1 MPLRRLRSYR
11 KTLAFRLTLWY
22 AGVFAV
28 SSCIAFL
35 LFYTLITSV
44 FRDRTDQDLLGQARE
59 FSAIL
64 STRGLEAVKS
74 LAMLEAQAAG
84 VKKVFFRLLS
94 SRGEVFSSSNMSY
107 WQDIDIRE
115 AAIKQL
121 VRDRKNVFETVTVPN
136 RKDKVRILHVMVGT
150 GVILQIGQ
158 SMEADSRFIDAFKN
172 IFFITMVLLVGVSA
186 GVGWFMAKRAVSG
199 VAAVTRTAQEI
210 SGGTLDKRVPVGT
223 RGDEI
228 DQLAATFN
236 QMLGRIQALITEI
249 KEMSDNIAHDL
260 KSPITRIR
268 GMAEVTLTT
277 GKGIEEYESMAAGTV
292 EECDRLLDMINTM
305 LMITKAESGLH
316 QLDEQQVDMA
326 RLVRDACELL
336 APVAEDSGL
345 SLACEAPETSPVVGD
360 PRMIQ
365 RILANLIDNAVK
377 YTPSGGT
384 VKVSLSEKAG
394 EEVVVAVQDTGIGI
408 PAGDLPH
415 VFERFYRCD
424 QSRSEPGTGL
434 GLSLARAL
442 ARAHNGDITVTSVL
456 GQGSTFTLIL
466 SRDKGTKMQRHKGI
480 IREVFFCFVPLS
492 LCPFLF

>member
-1 MPLRRLRSYR
+1 MPLKRLRSYR

-22 AGVFAV
+22 AGVFALSACV
-28 SSCIAFL
+28 AFL

-44 FRDRTDQDLLGQARE
+44 FRDRTDQELLAQARE
-59 FSAIL
+59 FSATL
-64 STRGLEAVKS
+64 STRGMEAVRN

-107 WQDIDIRE
+107 WQDIHIRHE
-115 AAIKQL
+115 AIKEL
-121 VRDRKNVFETVTVPN
+121 LRDRKNVFETVSIPN
-136 RKDKVRILHVMVGT
+136 RKDKIRVAHVLIGT
-150 GVILQIGQ
+150 GVILQIGR

-172 IFFITMVLLVGVSA
+172 IFLITMVLLLGLAA
-186 GVGWFMAKRAVSG
+186 GVGWFMARRAVSG
-199 VAAVTRTAQEI
+199 VEAVTRTAQEI
-210 SGGTLDKRVPVGT
+210 SAGTLAKRVPVGT

-268 GMAEVTLTT
+268 GMAEVTLSA
-277 GKGIEEYESMAAGTV
+277 GEGIEEYKNMAAGTV

-305 LMITKAESGLH
+305 LLITKTESGVH
-316 QLDEQQVDMA
+316 QLDCQEVDMA
-326 RLVRDACELL
+326 RLALDACELMET
-336 APVAEDSGL
+336 VAEDRGL
-345 SLACEAPETSPVVGD
+345 NLACEAPETMPLAGD

-365 RILANLIDNAVK
+365 RILANLLDNAIK
-377 YTPSGGT
+377 YTPSGGS
-384 VKVSLSEKAG
+384 VRVSLSAIDGG
-394 EEVVVAVQDTGIGI
+394 EALVTVQDTGMGI
-408 PAGDLPH
+408 PPDDLPH
-415 VFERFYRCD
+415 IFERFYRCD

-442 ARAHNGDITVTSVL
+442 ARAHRGDITVTSTL
-456 GQGSTFTLIL
+456 GQGSTFTLTL
-466 SRDKGTKMQRHKGI
+466 PKSRTTHSSAEDK
-480 IREVFFCFVPLS
+480 S
-492 LCPFLF
+492 A